1 MSRTAHSARRIG
13 PPHFGRR
20 HAGHTRARSRYHH
33 GFPGAHQCAPGRQH
47 VPGEL
52 PAAVEQRYSRQSLSK
67 PPQLSHKSRPRGA
80 SLSTRRLPGIRQV
93 SLTDGTMPLR
103 LSLTILAHPQLPAR
117 ALRTAGRYGAAVEPS
132 QSPQPAQ
139 TTRTVAIKNAALKS
153 AVTALRSQRT
163 LRHAVL
169 VRERSHDHT
178 SCIRTGPDCSRPQ
191 LLSGRRCTRLT
202 VTCLRPAESRF

>member
-1 MSRTAHSARRIG
+1 MLLSVPNLISDTLESRPNLRAVSHEPQSDFSPMSRDDKNTFTWSGALNAS
-13 PPHFGRR
+13 PT
-20 HAGHTRARSRYHH
+20 GHTAGVADRD
-33 GFPGAHQCAPGRQH
+33 GM
-47 VPGEL
+47 L
-52 PAAVEQRYSRQSLSK
+52 P
-67 PPQLSHKSRPRGA
+67 P
-80 SLSTRRLPGIRQV
+80 RLP
-93 SLTDGTMPLR
+93 LTL
-103 LSLTILAHPQLPAR
+103 LARPQLPAR
-117 ALRTAGRYGAAVEPS
+117 ARRTAGRCGAAVEPS

-191 LLSGRRCTRLT
+191 LHSGRRFTRLG
-202 VTCLRPAESRF
+202 LLIRRAECAVRDIFNS

>member
-1 MSRTAHSARRIG
+1 MRPRPAARASRTVCRG
-13 PPHFGRR
+13 G
-20 HAGHTRARSRYHH
+20 
-33 GFPGAHQCAPGRQH
+33 
-47 VPGEL
+47 
-52 PAAVEQRYSRQSLSK
+52 AAVKPSK
-67 PPQLSHKSRPRGA
+67 PPQPAQNTPTWSGA
-80 SLSTRRLPGIRQV
+80 LDASPTGRTAGVADRRYAALPPRLP
-93 SLTDGTMPLR
+93 LTLP
-103 LSLTILAHPQLPAR
+103 AHPQLPAR
-117 ALRTAGRYGAAVEPS
+117 ALCTASRCGAAVEPAP
-132 QSPQPAQ
+132 SPQPAQ

-178 SCIRTGPDCSRPQ
+178 SCIWTEPDCSRPQ